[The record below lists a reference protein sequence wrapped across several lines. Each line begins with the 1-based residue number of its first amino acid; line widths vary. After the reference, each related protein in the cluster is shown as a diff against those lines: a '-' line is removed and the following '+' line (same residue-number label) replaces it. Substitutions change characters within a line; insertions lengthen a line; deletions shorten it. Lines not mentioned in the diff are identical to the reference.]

1 MHMHATPCDGTLQ
14 KVLIRKLAFI
24 VEGHCHG
31 ASAIRGLFSSLHSTE
46 AIG

>member
-1 MHMHATPCDGTLQ
+1 MHMHAMPRDGTCQ
-14 KVLIRKLAFI
+14 KVLIRKSAFV